1 MPGWFADVYA
11 GVVEP
16 MMGLGYRWA
25 YANGNHDPQ
34 ADLSK
39 EEIVQVDMQLGI
51 WGGGLSRT
59 QQGEMKVE
67 RSRRGDGELR

>member
-1 MPGWFADVYA
+1 MYA

-16 MMGLGYRWA
+16 MIGLGYRWA

-39 EEIVQVDMQLGI
+39 EQIVDLDIQLGVL
-51 WGGGLSRT
+51 GGGLSRT
-59 QQGEMKVE
+59 QQGK
-67 RSRRGDGELR
+67 RIANSA